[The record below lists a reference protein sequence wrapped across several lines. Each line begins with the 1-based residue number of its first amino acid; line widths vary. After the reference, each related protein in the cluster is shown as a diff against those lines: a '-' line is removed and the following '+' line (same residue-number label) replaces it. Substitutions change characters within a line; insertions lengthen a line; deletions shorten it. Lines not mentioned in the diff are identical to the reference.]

1 MTTICPAT
9 NVVAASL
16 TSILCYQT
24 SHFPITHLR
33 FIYLFIQYLFRP
45 CSAPHIYCVVAAAFY
60 CCSLSI
66 SYVCAL
72 LKGTPTRIDVS
83 LYSEASWKM

>member
-1 MTTICPAT
+1 MTAICPTT
-9 NVVAASL
+9 NVAAASL

-24 SHFPITHLR
+24 SHFPITYLR
-33 FIYLFIQYLFRP
+33 FIYLFIHPVFIQAIL
-45 CSAPHIYCVVAAAFY
+45 CSARLLHCG
-60 CCSLSI
+60 CSVLLLV

-72 LKGTPTRIDVS
+72 LKCTSICNVVS